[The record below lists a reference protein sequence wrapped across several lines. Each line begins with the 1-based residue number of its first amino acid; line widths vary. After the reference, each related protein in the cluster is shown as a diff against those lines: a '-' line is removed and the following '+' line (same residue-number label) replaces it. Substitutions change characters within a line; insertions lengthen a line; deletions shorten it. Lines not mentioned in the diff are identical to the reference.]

1 MCCVDGCSGSMYY
14 GLSLFKFPKRIE
26 LRQKWIE
33 QINRANWL
41 PTDFHVVCSRHFE
54 DHDIE
59 KKQRPRLRKG
69 AYPTLYLDG
78 TPIRAR
84 RKKPPCNRAGNGGP
98 VETTQGILFKCCF
111 CAYITRDQLGII
123 NHLVQSTGQELA
135 CQQCPESFS
144 NVQDLGRRI
153 AICEEQPSFGS
164 RLCPEEIHGN
174 SDLLAHVRAYAVE
187 KPSECELCP
196 PSFPALF
203 QSRSLIRAQADEK
216 PYKCQQC
223 FEAFALSR
231 NLVMHIQR
239 HAAIMSFKCP
249 ICAKAFSGEKC
260 LASHMRVHT
269 AIEGPHRCKQCPKTY
284 LRMSSLKRH
293 IETHEGEN
301 NCQQCSWGLTGCLYK
316 HSKWHTSERSLKY
329 VSIAP
334 KPLL

>member
-54 DHDIE
+54 DRDIE
-59 KKQRPRLRKG
+59 KKQRPRLKKG

-78 TPIRAR
+78 TPIRAS
-84 RKKPPCNRAGNGGP
+84 RKKPPSNRAGDGGAP
-98 VETTQGILFKCCF
+98 EATQGILFKCCF

-123 NHLVQSTGQELA
+123 NHLVHSTGQELT
-135 CQQCPESFS
+135 CQQNPESFPS
-144 NVQDLGRRI
+144 VQDLGRCI
-153 AICEEQPSFGS
+153 AICEEQPSFGCHM
-164 RLCPEEIHGN
+164 CPEATHGN
-174 SDLLAHVRAYAVE
+174 GDLLTHVQAYTVE
-187 KPSECELCP
+187 KPSECKLSP
-196 PSFPALF
+196 LSFPALF
-203 QSRSLIRAQADEK
+203 QLRSRIRVQADAK

-223 FEAFALSR
+223 LEAFALSR
-231 NLVMHIQR
+231 NLVTHIQK
-239 HAAIMSFKCP
+239 HAAIMSLKCP
-249 ICAKAFSGEKC
+249 ICAKAFSREKS
-260 LASHMRVHT
+260 LTAHMRVHT
-269 AIEGPHRCKQCPKTY
+269 VGEGPHRCRQCPRTY

-293 IETHEGEN
+293 IQTHMGEN
-301 NCQQCSWGLTGCLYK
+301 ECQQCSWAFTGSLCK
-316 HSKWHTSERSLKY
+316 QNKWHTSERSFKY